1 MDNKQDRDDHEAQ
14 LGDGTKVQ
22 DELVGRKEYAGLA
35 DDCSIDPF

>member
-14 LGDGTKVQ
+14 LGDGAKVQ
-22 DELVGRKEYAGLA
+22 DKLVERKEHAGLA